1 MIIVYL
7 WQDCGTYTVNQLEKG
22 ALTAVSRTYRQANDS
37 QTEMEY
43 TAPKTYPTKKSLE
56 VAAGLTQANMLM
68 RLPLL
73 RVVEKYYR
81 GTLPNPGD
89 CLRHILKEILNEETM
104 LGKFNYRG

>member
-1 MIIVYL
+1 M
-7 WQDCGTYTVNQLEKG
+7 NQLEKG

-73 RVVEKYYR
+73 RVVETCSKDLFK
-81 GTLPNPGD
+81 GTNPNQGD
-89 CLRHILKEILNEETM
+89 CLRHVLKEILRNPVM
-104 LGKFNYRG
+104 S